1 MTTTQNGRLLAYL
14 EAHPQGITR
23 LEAARDL
30 GIMNL
35 WCRVSEIEALGYVI
49 GREDGVEVPDRF
61 GKTCRVT
68 RYRLISVPDRVA
80 A

>member
-1 MTTTQNGRLLAYL
+1 MSQTARLLSYL
-14 EAHPQGITR
+14 EQHPEGITR

-35 WCRVSEIEALGYVI
+35 WCRVSEIERLGYI
-49 GREDGVEVPDRF
+49 FERQDGVEVPDRF

-68 RYRLISVPDRVA
+68 RYKLLKRDAVA

>member
-1 MTTTQNGRLLAYL
+1 MTSTQNGRLLNWL
-14 EAHPQGITR
+14 ETHRDGITR

-61 GKTCRVT
+61 GKVCRVT
-68 RYRLISVPDRVA
+68 RYTLVSIPDSIA